1 MPSAFILCAVLGP
14 TPKKRSIGRLAMNA
28 SACSG
33 RITVSPSGLCRSE
46 ATLARNLLN
55 DTPAEAVSPVA
66 ALISSLIARAIS
78 VADGGP
84 RLGAVTS
91 R

>member
-1 MPSAFILCAVLGP
+1 
-14 TPKKRSIGRLAMNA
+14 MNA
-28 SACSG
+28 SASSG
-33 RITVSPSGLCRSE
+33 RITNRPSGLSMAE

-55 DTPAEAVSPVA
+55 DTPAEAVSPVVA
-66 ALISSLIARAIS
+66 RISPLMARAIR